1 LWNISSRNTL
11 YTTIKRYAEKRELIP
26 VYKGLYSTVPIDQLD
41 PIELGKAVIHR
52 FIYLTTESTLSL
64 EGIISQTTDCLHIT
78 LPLHPIMYNYRMKTL
93 SEIQDVLR
101 AYQPILADQ
110 YGIQIVGVFGS
121 YVRHEQ
127 RPDSDLDILIELN
140 RPPKISLIGLVELE
154 DHLSQILGVKV
165 DIAIKTNLK
174 KRIGQRILQEVVSL

>member
-1 LWNISSRNTL
+1 
-11 YTTIKRYAEKRELIP
+11 
-26 VYKGLYSTVPIDQLD
+26 
-41 PIELGKAVIHR
+41 
-52 FIYLTTESTLSL
+52 
-64 EGIISQTTDCLHIT
+64 
-78 LPLHPIMYNYRMKTL
+78 MYNSGMKTL
-93 SEIQDVLR
+93 GEIQQALR
-101 AYQPILADQ
+101 DQ
-110 YGIQIVGVFGS
+110 QHDLEEKYGMKIVGVFGS

-127 RPDSDLDILIELN
+127 RPDSDLDILIELD